1 MAGKDRYACLFIE
14 DRLRLFRG
22 AAASV
27 PLLGLD
33 LKTGYIVGT
42 TAMAGDLVA
51 SFVKSHLGLLA
62 SHGNGARSD
71 SRIAPSSALPPG
83 RTLFEPNR
91 HHLRRPDFFVDKVAL
106 ARLLFNS
113 RRAILGVKHV
123 EGGEA

>member
-1 MAGKDRYACLFIE
+1 MAGKDRYASLFIE

-51 SFVKSHLGLLA
+51 
-62 SHGNGARSD
+62 
-71 SRIAPSSALPPG
+71 I
-83 RTLFEPNR
+83 R
-91 HHLRRPDFFVDKVAL
+91 HPTGFFVDVA
-106 ARLLFNS
+106 S
-113 RRAILGVKHV
+113 DGRRF
-123 EGGEA
+123 

>member
-1 MAGKDRYACLFIE
+1 MAGKDRYAYLFIE

-71 SRIAPSSALPPG
+71 SRIAPSSARPPG
-83 RTLFEPNR
+83 CTLFEPNR
-91 HHLRRPDFFVDKVAL
+91 HHLRRPDLFWQGCTLSPAVQFATSHIRSQ
-106 ARLLFNS
+106 AR
-113 RRAILGVKHV
+113 RRW
-123 EGGEA
+123 